1 MELISLAAAITLTEW
16 SERTFWRRFADGS
29 VKRELESS
37 GNGKSMVHLKSI
49 EAHLTIPLAPED
61 LALVQ
66 QADRGEPVAQND
78 LALIF
83 LGSGKTRGAI
93 YWLELAAKQ
102 EYADAM
108 HWLAR
113 CYLDGNG
120 VAADDHLGLMWLS
133 RAAAHGHRISQGQ
146 LQVMRDRFT
155 GAELE

>member
-29 VKRELESS
+29 VRRELETS
-37 GNGKSMVHLKSI
+37 GNGKSMVHLASVQ
-49 EAHLTIPLAPED
+49 AHITIPLAPED

-66 QADRGEPVAQND
+66 QADHGEAAAQND

-83 LGSGKTRGAI
+83 LASGKTRGAI

-102 EYADAM
+102 DYADAM

-120 VAADDHLGLMWLS
+120 VAPDDHLGLMWLS
-133 RAAAHGHRISQGQ
+133 RAAAHGHLISQGQ

-155 GAELE
+155 AADAD

>member
-29 VKRELESS
+29 VKRETESGS
-37 GNGKSMVHLKSI
+37 NGKSMVHLESI
-49 EAHLTIPLAPED
+49 AAHLTIPLAPED

-66 QADRGEPVAQND
+66 QADRGDPAAQND

-83 LGSGKTRGAI
+83 LASGKPRGAL
-93 YWLELAAKQ
+93 YWLELAARQ
-102 EYADAM
+102 DYADAM

-133 RAAAHGHRISQGQ
+133 KAAAHGHPISQGQ
-146 LQVMRDRFT
+146 LQVMQERFT
-155 GAELE
+155 ARL